1 MFLHLQSNCQIVSLG
16 LDHGNVKYINC
27 FKKIVE
33 VLKHDF
39 CGSNT
44 RSSGRYQIRLCS
56 VGKYLFTR
64 KLKLND

>member
-39 CGSNT
+39 CGSKLRIWENFYEGNT
-44 RSSGRYQIRLCS
+44 IQM
-56 VGKYLFTR
+56 T
-64 KLKLND
+64 